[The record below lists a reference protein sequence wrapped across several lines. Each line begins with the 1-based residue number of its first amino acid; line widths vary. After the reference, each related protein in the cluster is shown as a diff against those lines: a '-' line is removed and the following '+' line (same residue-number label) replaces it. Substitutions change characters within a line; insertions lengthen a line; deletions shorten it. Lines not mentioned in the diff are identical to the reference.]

1 LATDMSNHIAECQKL
16 DMKPE
21 EHPFTAKTE
30 GERQELVN
38 VVIHASDLSGQV
50 LKLSVARQW
59 EDRITKEFAKQAQE
73 EEKRG
78 LTVLPFMKNLDNPQV
93 RAQNQVNFI
102 DFVLIPW
109 WKPFVKCFPSLK
121 HCFANLISNRSYYY
135 DIWKKDSP
143 DSKDKK
149 VETPTK
155 KESSDSSSCSSSSS
169 SSVSSSVP
177 SSVTSSPASSP
188 PPKTHRI
195 SVVIP
200 NSTNNPPII
209 TEVIPNKPL

>member
-1 LATDMSNHIAECQKL
+1 
-16 DMKPE
+16 
-21 EHPFTAKTE
+21 
-30 GERQELVN
+30 
-38 VVIHASDLSGQV
+38 
-50 LKLSVARQW
+50 
-59 EDRITKEFAKQAQE
+59 
-73 EEKRG
+73 
-78 LTVLPFMKNLDNPQV
+78 MKNLDNPQV

-121 HCFANLISNRSYYY
+121 HCFANLLSNRSYYY

-149 VETPTK
+149 ITETPTK
-155 KESSDSSSCSSSSS
+155 KGSSDSSSCSSSSS

-177 SSVTSSPASSP
+177 SSVTSSPVSSP

-200 NSTNNPPII
+200 NSTNNPLII